1 METSFANGGQLSYS
15 HAEPWANPM
24 ALKQII
30 KWIWRDDAPLK
41 FRFNRDP
48 QMWRWSWSFLAS
60 CTHKKSREN
69 TRHTLRLAL
78 YSREVLHEIEKDTAV
93 DFFYTK
99 AGILHFYRDEK
110 ALDAE
115 MDIAEFQA
123 EHGAP
128 FERFTPEQ
136 CIEKSPNLA
145 SIKDELAGGVFFP
158 NDESG
163 DIHAFTKN
171 LAEYCT
177 KMPNPVTF
185 HYDHEIDHIELNG
198 SVVSKVVT
206 NHGEFKA
213 DKYVMALGAYSMLQL
228 RKMGMYIPIYPM
240 KGYSITVP
248 LRDVDVVPDVS
259 LTDQCEKLVFSHL
272 GEVLRV
278 AGTAEFAGY
287 DHKVNPKR
295 IAGLKRL
302 TEKLYPG
309 CGDLEHIKKWA
320 CVRPSTPDG
329 CPTLGNTRF
338 HNLVLNTGHGS
349 LGWTLGPGSGRI
361 AADIVE
367 DKQPEIDI
375 TGLTMERF

>member
-1 METSFANGGQLSYS
+1 
-15 HAEPWANPM
+15 
-24 ALKQII
+24 
-30 KWIWRDDAPLK
+30 
-41 FRFNRDP
+41 
-48 QMWRWSWSFLAS
+48 
-60 CTHKKSREN
+60 
-69 TRHTLRLAL
+69 
-78 YSREVLHEIEKDTAV
+78 
-93 DFFYTK
+93 
-99 AGILHFYRDEK
+99 
-110 ALDAE
+110 
-115 MDIAEFQA
+115 
-123 EHGAP
+123 
-128 FERFTPEQ
+128 
-136 CIEKSPNLA
+136 
-145 SIKDELAGGVFFP
+145 
-158 NDESG
+158 
-163 DIHAFTKN
+163 
-171 LAEYCT
+171 
-177 KMPNPVTF
+177 
-185 HYDHEIDHIELNG
+185 
-198 SVVSKVVT
+198 
-206 NHGEFKA
+206 
-213 DKYVMALGAYSMLQL
+213 
-228 RKMGMYIPIYPM
+228 M